1 MDITSRRL
9 PRLPLGYFRARRSF
23 PLLTLMIMLLFA
35 VAACGTSPYIDAPH
49 PRVTPT
55 VPLDPQLASETLYV
69 INASPIAIAPS
80 GWSLTALNAQTGA
93 VRWKLPTA
101 GMIGRPIV
109 ANGVIYF
116 APQDGYVYAVDAAT
130 GHIRWRFQRTVNVST
145 RVGIDGYPALDGAT
159 LYVASDGGT
168 VYALDAQ
175 TGKERWLFTLPDSKG
190 HIYAAPAVGRGK
202 VYVSSGNGTNAFY
215 ALDEATGKI
224 AWQLSEPQGFD
235 GYPLLEGNT
244 VYVGADGYTRASF
257 YALDA
262 DTGKIRWQFQ
272 GNDSVITRPAFDGSH
287 LFIGALDSS
296 QYQVNAESG
305 KVGWH
310 ITLTSS
316 DNLPALPTGA
326 APTVADGVVYVGG
339 ESGVVEALDAATG
352 TLRWQ
357 RSVDGAVDSAP
368 AVADGAIYVTTEK
381 GSVYALRARDGAL
394 AWLYADGGLIYASP
408 VVAP

>member
-9 PRLPLGYFRARRSF
+9 PRLPLGYFRARRIF
-23 PLLTLMIMLLFA
+23 PLLALMTLIAL
-35 VAACGTSPYIDAPH
+35 AACGTSTNVAATH

-55 VPLDPQLASETLYV
+55 VPLDAQLASETLYV

-101 GMIGRPIV
+101 GMIGRPVV

-130 GHIRWRFQRTVNVST
+130 GHMRWRFQRTVNVST
-145 RVGIDGYPALDGAT
+145 RVGIDGYPALDGDT

-190 HIYAAPAVGRGK
+190 HIYAAPAVGRGN

-215 ALDEATGKI
+215 ALDEATGKVV
-224 AWQLSEPQGFD
+224 WQVSEPQGFD
-235 GYPLLEGNT
+235 GYPLLAGNT
-244 VYVGADGYTRASF
+244 VYAGAAGYTQASF

-272 GNDSVITRPAFDGSH
+272 GNDSVITRPAIDGAS

-296 QYQVNAESG
+296 LYQVNAATGS
-305 KVGWH
+305 VGWH
-310 ITLTSS
+310 VTLASS
-316 DNLPALPTGA
+316 ENLPALPTGA

-357 RSVDGAVDSAP
+357 GSVDGAVDSAP
-368 AVADGAIYVTTEK
+368 AVADGAVYVTTEK
-381 GSVYALRARDGAL
+381 GSVYAFRASDGAP
-394 AWLYADGGLIYASP
+394 AWRYADGGLIYASP

>member
-1 MDITSRRL
+1 MHNCSRRISQH
-9 PRLPLGYFRARRSF
+9 PISYSRSRHIF
-23 PLLTLMIMLLFA
+23 PLLVLMLLA
-35 VAACGTSPYIDAPH
+35 LAACGSGPNVATSH

-55 VPLDPQLASETLYV
+55 VPLGAQLASESLYV
-69 INASPIAIAPS
+69 INASPVAIAPS
-80 GWSLTALNAQTGA
+80 GWSLTALNARTGA

-101 GMIGRPIV
+101 GMIGRPVV

-116 APQDGYVYAVDAAT
+116 APQDGSVYAFDAAT
-130 GHIRWRFQRTVNVST
+130 GHIRWRFQRTVNVSA
-145 RVGIDGYPALDGAT
+145 RVGIDGYPALDGNT

-190 HIYAAPAVGRGK
+190 HIYAAPAVGRGE

-224 AWQLSEPQGFD
+224 AWQFAAPQGFD
-235 GYPLLEGNT
+235 GYPLLSGNT
-244 VYVGADGYTRASF
+244 VYVGANGYTQASF

-262 DTGKIRWQFQ
+262 DSGKVRWQFQ
-272 GNDSVITRPAFDGSH
+272 ANDSVITRPAFDGNS

-296 QYQVNAESG
+296 LYQVNAASG
-305 KVGWH
+305 KAGWH
-310 ITLTSS
+310 ANLASS

-339 ESGVVEALDAATG
+339 ESAVVETFDAATG
-352 TLRWQ
+352 TLHWQ
-357 RSVDGAVDSAP
+357 HTVDGSVDSAP
-368 AVADGAIYVTTEK
+368 AVTDGAVYVITEK
-381 GSVYALRARDGAL
+381 GSVYALRASDGAL
-394 AWLYADGGLIYASP
+394 AWKYADDGLIYASP

>member
-1 MDITSRRL
+1 MHNCSRSMSHH
-9 PRLPLGYFRARRSF
+9 PLGYSRARRTF
-23 PLLTLMIMLLFA
+23 PLFALMLLA
-35 VAACGTSPYIDAPH
+35 LAACGTGTNVGKTH

-55 VPLDPQLASETLYV
+55 VPLDAQLASETVYA
-69 INASPIAIAPS
+69 INASPVSIAPS

-101 GMIGRPIV
+101 GMIGRPVI
-109 ANGVIYF
+109 ANGAIYF
-116 APQDGYVYAVDAAT
+116 APQDGYVYAVDAVT
-130 GHIRWRFQRTVNVST
+130 GHVRWRFQRTVNISAQ
-145 RVGIDGYPALDGAT
+145 VGIDGYPALDGDT

-175 TGKERWLFTLPDSKG
+175 TGKERWLFALPDSKG

-224 AWQLSEPQGFD
+224 AWQFTAPQGFD
-235 GYPLLEGNT
+235 GYPLLSGAT
-244 VYVGADGYTRASF
+244 VYVGADGYTLASF

-262 DTGKIRWQFQ
+262 DTGKVRWQFQ
-272 GNDSVITRPAFDGSH
+272 ANDSVITRPAFDSNS
-287 LFIGALDSS
+287 LFIGALDASL
-296 QYQVNAESG
+296 YQINAASG
-305 KVGWH
+305 EVGWRVG
-310 ITLTSS
+310 LASS

-339 ESGVVEALDAATG
+339 ESGVVEALVAATG

-357 RSVDGAVDSAP
+357 HNVDGSIDSAP
-368 AVADGAIYVTTEK
+368 AFVGGAVYVTTEK
-381 GSVYALRARDGAL
+381 GSVYALRAADGAL
-394 AWLYADGGLIYASP
+394 AWKYADGGLIYASP

>member
-1 MDITSRRL
+1 MLHSSRRMSCH
-9 PRLPLGYFRARRSF
+9 PLGYFRARRIF
-23 PLLTLMIMLLFA
+23 PFLALIVFA
-35 VAACGTSPYIDAPH
+35 LAACGTSTNVAATR

-55 VPLDPQLASETLYV
+55 VPLDTQLASETVYV
-69 INASPIAIAPS
+69 INASPVAIAPS
-80 GWSLTALNAQTGA
+80 GWALTALNAQTGA

-101 GMIGRPIV
+101 GMIGRPVV

-116 APQDGYVYAVDAAT
+116 APQDGYIYAVDAAT
-130 GHIRWRFQRTVNVST
+130 GHMRWRFQRTVNVST
-145 RVGIDGYPALDGAT
+145 RVGIDGYPALDGDS

-190 HIYAAPAVGRGK
+190 HIYAAPAVGQGK
-202 VYVSSGNGTNAFY
+202 VFISSGNGTNAFY

-224 AWQLSEPQGFD
+224 IWQRSEPQGFD
-235 GYPLLEGNT
+235 GYPLLLGNT
-244 VYVGADGYTRASF
+244 VYVGADGYTQASF

-262 DTGKIRWQFQ
+262 ATGKIRWQFQ
-272 GNDSVITRPAFDGSH
+272 GNDSVITRPAFDGANV
-287 LFIGALDSS
+287 FIGALDSS
-296 QYQVNAESG
+296 LYQVNAESG

-310 ITLTSS
+310 VTLASS

-352 TLRWQ
+352 AVRWQ
-357 RSVDGAVDSAP
+357 HTVDGSVDSAP
-368 AVADGAIYVTTEK
+368 AIAEGAVYVTTEK
-381 GSVYALRARDGAL
+381 GNVYALRASDGAL
-394 AWLYADGGLIYASP
+394 AWKYTDGGLVYASP